1 MAQAECTGDFYVEEI
16 DRTECIGN
24 SLSKINS
31 NFYNLDVAVCELE
44 NNLSKLEDD
53 LTAVDVDLQAQIDA
67 LKFRTGGVETTINSF
82 LGRDLFL
89 SVDTRGMTKT
99 GNSAGSIAAF
109 LNVLAPVTN
118 YLAGTKLRILSTQQN
133 VSTSAYLERRN
144 HIGSSYVAG
153 VSVSTSILN
162 PTRSFLLYRVNTAVT
177 SWEYVSG

>member
-1 MAQAECTGDFYVEEI
+1 MAQVECTGDFYVEEI

-24 SLSKINS
+24 SLPKINS

-44 NNLSKLEDD
+44 NALVELEDK
-53 LTAVDVDLQAQIDA
+53 LTLVDDDLQAQIDA
-67 LKFRTGGVETTINSF
+67 LKLRTDQLEVVINSY

-89 SVDTRGMTKT
+89 SVDTRGMTKA
-99 GNSAGSIAAF
+99 GNAAGSIAAF